1 MERKVSIVFDR
12 KESGNMKIV
21 VPDYEHS
28 ILNLMNSI
36 LKYYGAEYHYKPLSE
51 AEEFLKGS
59 YRHIVLMVMDGMGS
73 SILE

>member
-51 AEEFLKGS
+51 AEDLQYHLWRLSGS
-59 YRHIVLMVMDGMGS
+59 RD
-73 SILE
+73 